1 MTSDLTSLITEQR
14 NPNSMNLDQLS
25 VEECLKVMNAED
37 QKVAEAVKEALPA
50 ITEAT
55 TRISQKLK
63 EGGRLFYIG
72 AGTSGR
78 LGYLDASECPPTF
91 MTPPEMVQ
99 AIMAGGMEA
108 FGKAKENAED
118 SESQGAADLKHESL
132 TAKDTVIGIA
142 ASGRTPYVAGA
153 LKYAGSIGAYTVALS
168 SNRKAEISQFAET
181 AIEVVTGPE
190 VLTGSTRMKAA
201 TGHKMVLNMI
211 STAAMVQ
218 LGKVQE
224 NLMIDVH
231 ASNYKLMERAKR
243 IIMDLTGTTYEHAA
257 ETLEAA
263 HLKVKHSIVMIEA
276 GVSFEKADHYITLA
290 SGYAREAVRLA
301 KQDKAG

>member
-1 MTSDLTSLITEQR
+1 MSDLSLLVTEQR
-14 NPNSMNLDQLS
+14 NEHSMNLDQLS
-25 VEECLKVMNAED
+25 VEECLQVINGED
-37 QKVAEAVKEALPA
+37 QKVAEAVREALPA

-55 TRISQKLK
+55 TRIAQKLK
-63 EGGRLFYIG
+63 EGGRLIYIG

-91 MTPPEMVQ
+91 KTPPEMVQ
-99 AIMAGGMEA
+99 AIMAGGMAA
-108 FGKAKENAED
+108 FGQAKENAED
-118 SESQGAADLKHESL
+118 SESQGAADLKNKAL

-168 SNRKAEISQFAET
+168 SNQQAEISQYAET

-257 ETLEAA
+257 ETLEQA

-276 GVSFEKADHYITLA
+276 DVSYEKADHYITRA

>member
-1 MTSDLTSLITEQR
+1 MSSDLSSLVTEQR
-14 NPNSMNLDQLS
+14 NENSMNLDQLS
-25 VEECLKVMNAED
+25 VEEVLKVINKED
-37 QKVAEAVKEALPA
+37 QKVAEAVREALPA

-55 TRISQKLK
+55 VQISERLK
-63 EGGRLFYIG
+63 AGGRLFYIG

-99 AIMAGGMEA
+99 AIMAGGMSA
-108 FGKAKENAED
+108 FGKARENAED
-118 SESQGAADLKHESL
+118 SEEQGEADLKNEQL
-132 TAKDTVIGIA
+132 NVKDTVIGIA

-153 LKYAGSIGAYTVALS
+153 LKYATSTGAYTIALS
-168 SNRKAEISQFAET
+168 SNRDAEISRYADS

-201 TGHKMVLNMI
+201 SAHKMVLNMM

-218 LGKVQE
+218 LGKVQD

-243 IIMDLTGTTYEHAA
+243 IIMDLTGTSYEIAA
-257 ETLEAA
+257 ETLEKA

-276 GVSFEKADHYITLA
+276 GVSYEQADDYIGQA
-290 SGYAREAVRLA
+290 SGYAREAIRLA
-301 KQDKAG
+301 KQD